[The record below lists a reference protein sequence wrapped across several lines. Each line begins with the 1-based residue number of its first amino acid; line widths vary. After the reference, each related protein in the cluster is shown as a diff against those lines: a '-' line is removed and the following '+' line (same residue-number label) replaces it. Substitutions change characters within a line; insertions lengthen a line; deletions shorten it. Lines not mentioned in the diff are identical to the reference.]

1 MTGECDPNSSPAMS
15 HSMAASAPQG
25 RAEIIANERHM
36 MNVTAPAIV
45 NQRLVQ
51 FIREA
56 SGA

>member
-1 MTGECDPNSSPAMS
+1 
-15 HSMAASAPQG
+15 
-25 RAEIIANERHM
+25 M

-56 SGA
+56 GCS